1 MLSCIHYIRRVITL
15 KFGLA
20 LSGGGIRGAV
30 HIGILQGLLENALYP
45 DIIAGSSAG
54 SLVGLLCCSGIPPAK
69 MVSLVSQY
77 ENSLLTTEYSTKVLK
92 FPAGLI
98 KGDYIEV
105 ALRALTRGKSFNQ
118 LSPRLAVVTTNVIT
132 GRGIVFTSSDLA
144 KTKSKDYTFSSQAQ
158 PWEAVRASI
167 SIPAIFVPKKIG
179 KDILVDGSLVS
190 HVPADI
196 LKHLGAEKVVG
207 VNLDFGLSSNVD
219 SAPQLI
225 MQTINIMGKR
235 LSETILTSYANIIIE
250 PKTGKVNFW
259 EINKT
264 TELMELGKK
273 AVYENLAA
281 LKELLV

>member
-1 MLSCIHYIRRVITL
+1 M

>member
-1 MLSCIHYIRRVITL
+1 M

-54 SLVGLLCCSGIPPAK
+54 SLVGLLYCSGIPPAK

-77 ENSLLTTEYSTKVLK
+77 ESSILSKKYSTQALR

-98 KGDYIEV
+98 KGDYIEI
-105 ALRALTRGKSFNQ
+105 ALRALTMGKSFNQ
-118 LSPRLAVVTTNVIT
+118 LSPKLAVVATNVVT
-132 GRGIVFTSSDLA
+132 GKGIVFTSSDLS
-144 KTKSKDYTFSSQAQ
+144 KTRAKDYTFSSQAQ

-167 SIPAIFVPKKIG
+167 SIPAIFIPKKIG
-179 KDILVDGSLVS
+179 KDTLVDGSLVS

-225 MQTINIMGKR
+225 MQTINIMGKK
-235 LSETILTSYANIIIE
+235 LSEAILTSYANIIIE